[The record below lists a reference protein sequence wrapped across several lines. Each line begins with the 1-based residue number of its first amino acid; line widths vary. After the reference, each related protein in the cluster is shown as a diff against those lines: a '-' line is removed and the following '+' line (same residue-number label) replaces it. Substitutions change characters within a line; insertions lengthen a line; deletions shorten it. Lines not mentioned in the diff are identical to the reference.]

1 MRLGEDDS
9 IVGVAVVDESKT
21 LLTVT
26 EGGLAKRTL
35 FSDFRLM
42 KHRGGSGIIA
52 HKITEKSGAL
62 CGIAT
67 VSEDDDIMLIT
78 NEGTI
83 IRTAVNSINVY
94 SRSAAGVIVMRL
106 DEGAK
111 IYNFTR
117 LEKDEEI
124 EEETK
129 NKEEELANTPVPVDD
144 ESAGEEVEDAVEEVE
159 EPIEE
164 VKETEGEEE

>member
-1 MRLGEDDS
+1 
-9 IVGVAVVDESKT
+9 
-21 LLTVT
+21 
-26 EGGLAKRTL
+26 
-35 FSDFRLM
+35 
-42 KHRGGSGIIA
+42 
-52 HKITEKSGAL
+52 
-62 CGIAT
+62 
-67 VSEDDDIMLIT
+67 
-78 NEGTI
+78 
-83 IRTAVNSINVY
+83 
-94 SRSAAGVIVMRL
+94 MRL

-144 ESAGEEVEDAVEEVE
+144 ESADEAVEDAVEEVE

-164 VKETEGEEE
+164 VTETEGEEE